1 MVSMRYSDFEEDFH
15 SKDRKHSRKERKL
28 AQQADRSKFKKTDT
42 VAKVSEVIDPHLKRG
57 RIIAITGEGSWVDC
71 GGSIYLC
78 SLKGQL
84 KKEVIKVKNLLAV
97 GDFVHFAV
105 TAEKE
110 GAIAQIEERY
120 SVLARTDISGR
131 KEQLIAT
138 NIDQA
143 VIIASFVHPT
153 LKPALIDR
161 YLIAAEKGNLHP
173 VLVVNKIDLLAEAS
187 PEEQSRFKEFL
198 SVYELLGFPILC
210 LSTKNGTGVEALR
223 SLLVGKTSVFSG
235 QSGVGKSSILNA
247 CFGLTL
253 KTGDVAQKTS
263 KGTHT
268 TTTARLIPL
277 PGGGYCVDTP
287 GIRSF
292 GVWSLQKE
300 EVLKHF
306 TDIAVF
312 AEDCRYKDCTHR
324 TEPECAVQAA
334 LKRAD
339 LSCLRYESYSSL
351 LDEATGGIDNRTKR
365 KQEPIE

>member
-1 MVSMRYSDFEEDFH
+1 MRYSDFEEDFH

-28 AQQADRSKFKKTDT
+28 AQQGDRSKYKKTDLEAPKT
-42 VAKVSEVIDPHLKRG
+42 PEVLDPHLKRG
-57 RIIAITGEGSWVDC
+57 RVIAITGEGSWVDC
-71 GGSIYLC
+71 EGIIYLC

-84 KKEVIKVKNLLAV
+84 KKEVMRVKNLLAV
-97 GDFVHFAV
+97 GDFVHFSLAG
-105 TAEKE
+105 EKE
-110 GAIAQIEERY
+110 GSIAQIEERY
-120 SVLARTDISGR
+120 SVLARTDITGK

-143 VIIASFVHPT
+143 IIIASFVNPT

-173 VLVVNKIDLLAEAS
+173 ILVVNKIDLLAEAS
-187 PEEQSRFKEFL
+187 PEEQARFKEFL

-210 LSTKNGTGVEALR
+210 LSTRSGTGVEALR
-223 SLLVGKTSVFSG
+223 SMLTGKTSVFSG
-235 QSGVGKSSILNA
+235 QSGVGKSSLLNV
-247 CFGLTL
+247 CFGLAL
-253 KTGDVAQKTS
+253 KTGDVAEKTA

-300 EVLKHF
+300 EVLSHF

-312 AEDCRYKDCTHR
+312 AEECKYKDCTHR
-324 TEPECAVQAA
+324 TEPDCAVRKA
-334 LKRAD
+334 LDRGD
-339 LSCLRYESYSSL
+339 LSHLRYESYSSL